1 MQCKSKFFLRHNLL
15 ERVLKVIM
23 TIADNMK
30 DEIPQYVI
38 NRETGKKSE
47 LSSSQID
54 KIECLTLEGV
64 LASDQNRMIEQA
76 KFIYSFLGKH

>member
-1 MQCKSKFFLRHNLL
+1 
-15 ERVLKVIM
+15 M
-23 TIADNMK
+23 TIAGNMK

-54 KIECLTLEGV
+54 KIECFTLEGV

>member
-1 MQCKSKFFLRHNLL
+1 
-15 ERVLKVIM
+15 M
-23 TIADNMK
+23 TIADKME

-47 LSSSQID
+47 LSLGQID

-76 KFIYSFLGKH
+76 KFIYSFLGKHQKTNKDNGKSWRQTS